1 MKMAPSKC
9 NINNSINNNRSLSL
23 PSLIIRFCKSSLI
36 VCIGFFTILLTGA
49 GLTNGAVLSSLSYSN
64 MEYDTMNWD
73 HTVDLN
79 EDFRLFWTIIKQ
91 DITFEIQVRTLGY
104 IGFGFSKDGNQIG
117 ADMAVGWVDG
127 GHTFFQ
133 DRYVDQFGSPEPQ
146 IDPSQDYI
154 LIKGYENGTHTVLRF
169 RRKLDTC
176 DNKHDI
182 TINNNTMRVMF
193 MYYDEDP
200 LRGSVTPTPL
210 PNPEEAWRPYRSLLL
225 LQKTPLDLSNSERS
239 VRILELRNQGAELP
253 YGDDS
258 LFWCKMFK
266 IDKLERKHHIIKY
279 EPIFDSSW
287 SYHYLQQ
294 MTLYECQGNGDE
306 LEQFSSTNGQMCMDV
321 RSFSE
326 LCNAIVA
333 SWTRGSEGFVF
344 PPEAGFP
351 LESKHNKFYMLETHY
366 NNLNAEFEPYQ
377 ARRMTDN
384 SGLKILFT
392 PELRQHDAGVL
403 SVGMDPNWRHIIP
416 PGQERVISQGQ
427 CMEDCTGS
435 AFPPQGINIFAV
447 MMRTHQIGKEIKLRQ
462 IRQSE
467 ELYPIAHD
475 SNVDSS
481 YQDFRRLNQPVRS
494 LPGDRLIAECI
505 YNSSSRKAITLGGLS
520 MKEESCTVLTLY
532 YPRQK
537 SLTTCHSLP
546 SLPTVLHSLGI
557 EQLTM
562 NSNPVVIATPPDLAG
577 MTLETRLLSYDWENQ
592 FDKFQEATLR
602 GTFKPICS
610 GAYNKMLPVSE
621 HLIGYNK
628 NISKSYKEPR
638 LCKPKRLFVT
648 ETIPQLE
655 LPVLRD
661 LENNHIN
668 EASVRSSRS
677 SFIETLALSGSESS
691 SCRQHITWHRILLTC
706 MLSLTFLWFAR

>member
-9 NINNSINNNRSLSL
+9 HRSLSL
-23 PSLIIRFCKSSLI
+23 SSLIICFCKSSLI
-36 VCIGFFTILLTGA
+36 ICIALLTILLTGA
-49 GLTNGAVLSSLSYSN
+49 GLTNGAVLSSSSSSSSSFNN
-64 MEYDTMNWD
+64 MEYDTMNWN
-73 HTVDLN
+73 HVVDLN
-79 EDFRLFWTIIKQ
+79 EDFRLLWTIINQ

-104 IGFGFSKDGNQIG
+104 VGFGFSENGNQAG

-133 DRYVDQFGSPEPQ
+133 DRYVDQTGSAEPQ

-154 LIKGYENGTHTVLRF
+154 LMKGYENGTHTVLRF

-182 TINNNTMRVMF
+182 TINNNTMRVMY

-200 LRGSVTPTPL
+200 PRGSVLPAAL

-225 LQKTPLDLSNSERS
+225 LQKSPFDLPDSERS
-239 VRILELRNQGAELP
+239 ARVLELRNQEVELP

-258 LFWCKMFK
+258 QFWCKMFK
-266 IDKLERKHHIIKY
+266 LDKLERKHHIIKY

-294 MTLYECQGNGDE
+294 MTLYECQGNSVE
-306 LEQFSSTNGQMCMDV
+306 MEQLSRGSGQMCLGV
-321 RSFSE
+321 KSFQ
-326 LCNAIVA
+326 LGCNDIVA

-344 PPEAGFP
+344 PSEAGFP
-351 LESKHNKFYMLETHY
+351 LESKRNKYYVMETHY

-377 ARRMTDN
+377 ARRMTDS
-384 SGLKILFT
+384 SGLKIVFT
-392 PELRQHDAGVL
+392 PDLRPHDAGVL
-403 SVGMDPNWRHIIP
+403 SIGMDPNWRHIIP

-435 AFPPQGINIFAV
+435 AFPPQGIHIFAV
-447 MMRTHQIGKEIKLRQ
+447 MMRTHQIGKEAKLRQ

-467 ELYPIAHD
+467 ELFPIAHD

-481 YQDFRRLNQPVRS
+481 YQEFRRLSHPVHS
-494 LPGDRLIAECI
+494 LPGDRLVAECI
-505 YNSSSRKAITLGGLS
+505 YDSSSRKAITLGGLT

-557 EQLTM
+557 EQLAM
-562 NSNPVVIATPPDLAG
+562 NSNPVVIASPPELAG

-592 FDKFQEATLR
+592 FDKFQEATMH

-610 GAYNKMLPVSE
+610 GAHNQILPISE
-621 HLIGYNK
+621 HLIGHNK
-628 NISKSYKEPR
+628 NISKMYKEPR
-638 LCKPKRLFVT
+638 RCKPKRLFVT

-661 LENNHIN
+661 FENNHIS

-691 SCRQHITWHRILLTC
+691 SCRQHVTWHSIHLACL
-706 MLSLTFLWFAR
+706 LSLTILWFAR